1 MFSFT
6 MATMEHSDLKIP
18 VGEHL
23 QLQTRD
29 GHDDRRL
36 QVRVVGY
43 MPGASLLVTTPK
55 VGDKV
60 MIMREGQPFVVRM
73 MIGNRIVGFATTVLR
88 SCSRPFPYL
97 HLSYPDEM
105 EQITVRKSQRVK
117 VKLFASLKN
126 DNPDYQFKKPHPAT
140 VVDLSI
146 EGALVVSS
154 EQLGDEGDKI
164 SLNCVF
170 KVGAAEKLL
179 ALPAIIRNI
188 QMGNSDEYGEGSYY
202 HGLEFK
208 LDGVQDTFALHGF
221 VYEQIVKAHSE

>member
-1 MFSFT
+1 MDY
-6 MATMEHSDLKIP
+6 SDLKIQ
-18 VGEHL
+18 VGEQL

-29 GHDDRRL
+29 GNDDRRL

-97 HLSYPDEM
+97 HLSYPDDM

-126 DNPDYQFKKPHPAT
+126 DNPDYQFEKPHPAT

-146 EGALVVSS
+146 EGALVVSD
-154 EQLGDEGDKI
+154 ERLGDEGDKI
-164 SLNCVF
+164 SLNCAF
-170 KVGAAEKLL
+170 KVGRAEKLL
-179 ALPAIIRNI
+179 SIPAIIRNI
-188 QMGNSDEYGEGSYY
+188 HMEHSDEHGEGSHH
-202 HGLEFK
+202 HGLEFR
-208 LDGVQDTFALHGF
+208 LDVLQDTFALHGF
-221 VYEQIVKAHSE
+221 VYEQIVKAQSE